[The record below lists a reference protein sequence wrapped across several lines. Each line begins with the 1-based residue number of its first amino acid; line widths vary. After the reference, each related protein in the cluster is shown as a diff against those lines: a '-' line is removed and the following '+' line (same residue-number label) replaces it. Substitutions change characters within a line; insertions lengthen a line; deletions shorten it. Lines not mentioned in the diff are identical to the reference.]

1 MADRSRTRDT
11 DTLAGTMLV
20 WNGIVSRLPALAISP
35 ATVLEVAAA
44 VAFARDHGLRL
55 LVRGQARPGP
65 ASRPSPDRALTLD
78 LSKLDA
84 LELDVDAGLAHVG
97 AGCPPGAVERAAA
110 ERGLSVD
117 TLVEVEL
124 VTPQGLV
131 LVAGGDR
138 HAALSPVLGRGGH
151 GPGIVTRTTFRL
163 RPRRRC

>member
-1 MADRSRTRDT
+1 
-11 DTLAGTMLV
+11 MLV

-55 LVRGQARPGP
+55 FVLGRGASPVANQA
-65 ASRPSPDRALTLD
+65 ADRALTLD
-78 LSKLDA
+78 LSGLDA

-117 TLVEVEL
+117 ALVEIEL
-124 VTPQGLV
+124 VSPQGLV
-131 LVAGGDR
+131 LAAGQDE
-138 HAALSPVLGRGGH
+138 HAALFRALGRGDGRF
-151 GPGIVTRTTFRL
+151 GVVTRTTFRL
-163 RPRRRC
+163 RPRGRR